1 MKVTTDRYQQG
12 LSTSTDVLKAEDLRT
27 SAHDNFNDA
36 NVDSA
41 LATLRL
47 RRALGVL

>member
-1 MKVTTDRYQQG
+1 MKVTTDQYQQG
-12 LSTSTDVLKAEDLRT
+12 LSTNTDVLKAEDLRI

-36 NVDSA
+36 NYDAA